1 MSKPSN
7 AQQLEAMLFASGTPQ
22 TSTMIAKAFGW
33 SETEVQDAAIDLQ
46 ASLDGRG
53 IQLVSGKDGFELAV
67 ASMVRTPVSQA
78 LKQSAQA
85 LSQSALEVLT
95 IVAYR
100 QPLAKTDIDDLRGVA
115 SDASLKTL
123 LARDLIVST
132 GMKDGGIQYRTTNHF
147 LHSLGL
153 KKLEDLPA
161 TKGKLV

>member
-1 MSKPSN
+1 MSKPSS
-7 AQQLEAMLFASGTPQ
+7 AQQLEAMLFASGNPQ
-22 TSTMIAKAFGW
+22 TAAMIAKAFGW
-33 SETEVQDAAIDLQ
+33 SASEVSDAAVDLQ
-46 ASLDGRG
+46 ASLEGRG
-53 IQLVSGKDGFELAV
+53 IQLVSGKDGYELAV
-67 ASMVRTPVSQA
+67 ATAVRTPVSQA
-78 LKQSAQA
+78 LKQSTQA

-100 QPLAKTDIDDLRGVA
+100 QPLAKTDIDELRGVA

-153 KKLEDLPA
+153 KQLEELPA
-161 TKGKLV
+161 TKGKLT